1 MSDKHKSSLHSIVM
15 LTLAAALT
23 TLLLSGLFQ
32 HTKPRID
39 DQRQAAIEATLSQVI
54 PGIEFDNRL
63 QRDRQAINAP
73 GFFQTD
79 QALWWYPVRLQGQT
93 QAIILDVIAPDGY
106 NGDIRLLVGINRQLE
121 VTGVRVTQHLET
133 PGLGDAIEYQKSP
146 WVDQLIGRRLVPN
159 SNEPEAGSQWDHSE
173 WAVRRQGGDF
183 DAITGATVTSS
194 AMIAVVERSLEYAH
208 RQRDRWFLPVTQSA
222 SPGPAMEGSQP

>member
-1 MSDKHKSSLHSIVM
+1 M
-15 LTLAAALT
+15 
-23 TLLLSGLFQ
+23 
-32 HTKPRID
+32 
-39 DQRQAAIEATLSQVI
+39 
-54 PGIEFDNRL
+54 
-63 QRDRQAINAP
+63 
-73 GFFQTD
+73 
-79 QALWWYPVRLQGQT
+79 
-93 QAIILDVIAPDGY
+93 IAPDGY

-146 WVDQLIGRRLVPN
+146 WVDQLIGRRLVPS